1 MSSEETKET
10 KEEQAAENQQ
20 LEGEQEEQ
28 SEDSAGQET
37 MSIEELAEMLMASA
51 KEEGDKEPSL
61 ESMRSLGLYGDVE
74 EERVSEVIAGLLTLH
89 HMGKPKLSEDGEEI
103 EAGKPIDMYVSTYG
117 GSADDMAALVDI
129 MNMVKKDCTI
139 RTIGLGKV
147 MSAGVLIMAS
157 GTKGERTIGRNCRV
171 MIHSVIAGNA
181 GSLHNL
187 ENELAEVKKMQE
199 VYLDS
204 LVEVTNLTK
213 KQLKSFMRRKT
224 NVYLTAEEA
233 IKYGIADKILE

>member
-1 MSSEETKET
+1 MSEDNSAETTEEVKSEETQ
-10 KEEQAAENQQ
+10 EEV
-20 LEGEQEEQ
+20 GEQEKTA
-28 SEDSAGQET
+28 EDQQ
-37 MSIEELAEMLMASA
+37 MSLEELVSMIAE
-51 KEEGDKEPSL
+51 KENSEPSL
-61 ESMRSLGLYGDVE
+61 ETMRTVGLYGDVE
-74 EERVSEVIAGLLTLH
+74 EEKIAEVIAGLLSLH
-89 HMGKPKLSEDGEEI
+89 HLGKPKKPKEDEEPQ
-103 EAGKPIDMYVSTYG
+103 EGKPIDLYISTYG

-129 MNMVKKDCTI
+129 MDMVKKDCPI
-139 RTIGLGKV
+139 KTIGIGKV
-147 MSAGVLIMAS
+147 MSAGVLILAS
-157 GTKGERTIGRNCRV
+157 GTKGERYIGKNCRV
-171 MIHSVIAGNA
+171 MIHSVIAGSSGA
-181 GSLHNL
+181 LHNL

>member
-1 MSSEETKET
+1 MSSEETET
-10 KEEQAAENQQ
+10 KEVEEVTPDQQ
-20 LEGEQEEQ
+20 LDGEEESDG
-28 SEDSAGQET
+28 SEEERQQIS
-37 MSIEELAEMLMASA
+37 MEELAEMLLSAA
-51 KEEGDKEPSL
+51 KEDEKSEPSL
-61 ESMRSLGLYGDVE
+61 ENMRSLGLYGDVD
-74 EERVSEVIAGLLTLH
+74 EERISEVIAGLLTLH
-89 HMGKPKLSEDGEEI
+89 HLGKPKLTDEGEVKE
-103 EAGKPIDMYVSTYG
+103 EGKPIDMYISTYG
-117 GSADDMAALVDI
+117 GSADDMASLVDI
-129 MNMVKKDCTI
+129 MNVVKKDCPI
-139 RTIGLGKV
+139 RTIGIGKV
-147 MSAGVLIMAS
+147 MSAGVLILAS
-157 GTKGERTIGRNCRV
+157 GTKGDRTIGKNCRV

-204 LVEVTNLTK
+204 LVEATNLTK